1 MSLGIEESTS
11 INLRNGRTWSSFEQL
26 RTEGASSLEPLKN
39 GTVATLHTKTGQYR
53 ILEEHDFQKLLGLA
67 TDVAR
72 LRKGLRM
79 VMQAVRVVQKHRDDD
94 SLNLLVEAVTMVG
107 SLPELPTREGFEA
120 LLPEDMDI
128 EPDDEVELDP
138 ERIER
143 PFAASSASKLE

>member
-1 MSLGIEESTS
+1 MSQGMEESTS
-11 INLRNGRTWSSFEQL
+11 INLRSGRTWSSFEQL
-26 RTEGASSLEPLKN
+26 RTEGASSLEPIKN

-79 VMQAVRVVQKHRDDD
+79 VLQAVRVVQKHRDDD

-120 LLPEDMDI
+120 LLPEKMDI